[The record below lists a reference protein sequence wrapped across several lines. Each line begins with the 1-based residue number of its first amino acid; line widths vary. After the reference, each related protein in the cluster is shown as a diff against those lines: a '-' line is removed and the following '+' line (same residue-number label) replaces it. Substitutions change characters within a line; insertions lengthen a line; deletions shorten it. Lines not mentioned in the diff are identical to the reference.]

1 MNSAVMQQ
9 KKITFPMITFH
20 QYHGSGSN
28 FGLKIHIH
36 TALNYTGR
44 LRIKYMVQQRT
55 LCKVF
60 EDDHYCSALYKYARE
75 LAIRYTNFTSFIS
88 TDDKN
93 KIKCG

>member
-36 TALNYTGR
+36 TALNYTER

-55 LCKVF
+55 LCKFF

-75 LAIRYTNFTSFIS
+75 LAIRYTKFTSFIS

>member
-36 TALNYTGR
+36 TDLNYTGR

-60 EDDHYCSALYKYARE
+60 EDDHY
-75 LAIRYTNFTSFIS
+75 FQPFINMLENWLFDIQ
-88 TDDKN
+88 TLHHL
-93 KIKCG
+93 